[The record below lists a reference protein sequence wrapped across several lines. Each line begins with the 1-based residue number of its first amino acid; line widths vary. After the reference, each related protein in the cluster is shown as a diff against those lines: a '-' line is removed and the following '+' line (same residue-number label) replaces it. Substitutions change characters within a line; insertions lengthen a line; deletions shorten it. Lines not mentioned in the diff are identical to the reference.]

1 LAEYYNPKNEPG
13 VEKRLLIV
21 FALMF
26 VGIAIMQYLGP
37 KPAPQPPKPDA
48 ANGQQQQQPP
58 PPSSTP
64 APSAA
69 ASVKPVTPKKVVPVA
84 GKAAREETD
93 TVVENDQ
100 YRIVFTNRGAQVR
113 SWVLKKFKNDKGGP
127 LDMVN
132 PVTAASLGR
141 PLSLFT
147 YDPDLRKKLNEA
159 LFVAGATGNLSAP
172 VSLTFEYA
180 DGETQ
185 ARKKFEFDQT
195 TYAFKIETEVLQKG
209 QAVQAYPQ
217 WPGGL
222 GDQATISSYGGGTLD
237 WQQNDAITHS
247 KAQSGFVVNKKWV
260 SGGATITGPFQW
272 VATSDQYFAAVF
284 MPETPK
290 DAVLVTLSSPV
301 EVPRNP
307 DKPDDAKDK
316 VPVLGMAVGSPI
328 GLTRERIFVGP
339 KTVEVL
345 ESIQTQAKGSDLR
358 GLLDFG
364 MFGFISRPLFL
375 WLKWTYHHMIPN
387 WGWAIGFL
395 TLIINIVLLPLRIT
409 GIKSGLKMQKIQPQV
424 KVINEKYK
432 RFSLTD
438 PRRAEMQ
445 KEMSALYKKE
455 GVNPVGGCFPML
467 LQMPFLFAFYSMLG
481 NAVELRQADWLWIK
495 DLSSPDPWHILPIG
509 IVITMFLTQ
518 KSAPQAGIDP
528 AQQKMMQIMT
538 PLMLGLISW
547 SLAAGLGVYWAFSNL
562 LGYIQQAVMNRTEFG
577 KQVRK
582 TVDRRAAK
590 HRK

>member
-37 KPAPQPPKPDA
+37 KTPPQPVKPDA
-48 ANGQQQQQPP
+48 SSGQQQQLQQPSTAT
-58 PPSSTP
+58 PPSASSTAQP
-64 APSAA
+64 
-69 ASVKPVTPKKVVPVA
+69 VKPAIVPVA
-84 GKAAREETD
+84 GKAAHEETD
-93 TVVENDQ
+93 SVIENDL
-100 YRIVFTNRGAQVR
+100 YRIVFTNRGAQVK
-113 SWVLKKFKNDKGGP
+113 SWILKKFKNDKGGP

-132 PVTAASLGR
+132 PIAAASLGR

-147 YDPDLRKKLNEA
+147 YDADLRKKLNEA
-159 LFVAGATGNLSAP
+159 LFVPGTVGSLSAP
-172 VSLTFEYA
+172 GSLTFEYS
-180 DGETQ
+180 DGDTQ
-185 ARKKFEFDQT
+185 ARKKFDFDQT
-195 TYAFKIETEVLQKG
+195 TYAFRVEIEVLQKG
-209 QAVQAYPQ
+209 QSVQAYPQ

-222 GDQATISSYGGGTLD
+222 GDQATLASYGGGTLD
-237 WQQNDAITHS
+237 WQQNESITHS
-247 KAQSGFVVNKKWV
+247 KAQSGFLINKKWV
-260 SGGATITGPFQW
+260 SGGQTIAGPFQW
-272 VATSDQYFAAVF
+272 VATADQYFAAVF
-284 MPETPK
+284 IPEIPK
-290 DAVLVTLSSPV
+290 DAALVTLSSPI

-307 DKPDDAKDK
+307 DKPDDPAKDK
-316 VPVLGMAVGSPI
+316 VTVLGMAVGGPS
-328 GLTRERIFVGP
+328 GVTRERIFVGP

-345 ESIQTQAKGSDLR
+345 EGTQTQAKGTDLR

-395 TLIINIVLLPLRIT
+395 TLIINIVLLPLRIS

-432 RFSLTD
+432 RYSLTD

-481 NAVELRQADWLWIK
+481 NAVELRQASWLWIR

-547 SLAAGLGVYWAFSNL
+547 SLAAGLGVYWAISNL
-562 LGYIQQAVMNRTEFG
+562 LGYVQQAVMNRTEFG
-577 KQVRK
+577 KQVRR
-582 TVDRRAAK
+582 TVDRRNAK
-590 HRK
+590 RKK

>member
-1 LAEYYNPKNEPG
+1 MAEYYNPKNEPG

-37 KPAPQPPKPDA
+37 KPAPQPPKPDTS
-48 ANGQQQQQPP
+48 NGQQQPQQQ
-58 PPSSTP
+58 PSSTP
-64 APSAA
+64 PPSASASAA
-69 ASVKPVTPKKVVPVA
+69 AKPVTPKKVVPVV
-84 GKAAREETD
+84 GKVAHDETD
-93 TVVENDQ
+93 TVVENDL
-100 YRIVFTNRGAQVR
+100 YRVVFTNRGAQVK
-113 SWVLKKFKNDKGGP
+113 SWVLKKFRNDKGGP

-247 KAQSGFVVNKKWV
+247 KATSGFLVNKKWV
-260 SGGATITGPFQW
+260 SGGQTITGPFQW
-272 VATSDQYFAAVF
+272 VATADQYFAAVF

-307 DKPDDAKDK
+307 DKPDDPAKDK
-316 VPVLGMAVGSPI
+316 VTVLGMAVGGPN
-328 GLTRERIFVGP
+328 GVTRERVFVGP

-375 WLKWTYHHMIPN
+375 WLKWTYRHMIPN

-395 TLIINIVLLPLRIT
+395 TLVINIVLLPLRIS

-432 RFSLTD
+432 RYSLTD

-481 NAVELRQADWLWIK
+481 NAVELRQADWLWIR

-538 PLMLGLISW
+538 PLMLG
-547 SLAAGLGVYWAFSNL
+547 
-562 LGYIQQAVMNRTEFG
+562 
-577 KQVRK
+577 RK